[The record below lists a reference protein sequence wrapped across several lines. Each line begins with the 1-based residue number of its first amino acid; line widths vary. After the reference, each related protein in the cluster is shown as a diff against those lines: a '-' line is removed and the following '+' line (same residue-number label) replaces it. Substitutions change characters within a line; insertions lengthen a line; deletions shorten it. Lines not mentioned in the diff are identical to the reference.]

1 MRNAFSVDDEAEV
14 RTIRFEKDIFFFHK
28 AAILAALD
36 HLPEGTKKVI
46 VDAGTSDYVEL
57 DVREAVR
64 ESRENIE
71 RQGAKLEIVG
81 VPPVEGALG
90 HYT

>member
-1 MRNAFSVDDEAEV
+1 
-14 RTIRFEKDIFFFHK
+14 
-28 AAILAALD
+28 
-36 HLPEGTKKVI
+36 VI

-57 DVREAVR
+57 DVREAVH